1 MIFKQVKLFEECE
14 EGLLRELVL
23 KLKPQTFSPNDYIC
37 RIGEVGE
44 RTLNKACAVGG
55 GGLKLMMRIPITLLS
70 HKEFIF

>member
-1 MIFKQVKLFEECE
+1 M
-14 EGLLRELVL
+14 RELVL

-55 GGLKLMMRIPITLLS
+55 GVKADDENPHHIIIAKKLYFDKI
-70 HKEFIF
+70 KE

>member
-1 MIFKQVKLFEECE
+1 M
-14 EGLLRELVL
+14 RELVL

-70 HKEFIF
+70 QRNYILIKLKNDIEL

>member
-1 MIFKQVKLFEECE
+1 M
-14 EGLLRELVL
+14 RELVL

-55 GGLKLMMRIPITLLS
+55 GVKANDENPHHIIIAKKLYFDKI
-70 HKEFIF
+70 KE